1 MQESNPN
8 YVYSGAKVDQDL
20 SQYKKEIEAKI
31 HFSIQV
37 CLKGTINFKLVK
49 EVQRIFVFVFVSQN
63 ACAKKPCK
71 NKATCQTGFTGKG
84 YRCLC
89 PVGFEGEDCE
99 NGKLKQIRGSFTRI
113 FPSFLTK

>member
-1 MQESNPN
+1 MLKFIFNSC
-8 YVYSGAKVDQDL
+8 L
-20 SQYKKEIEAKI
+20 
-31 HFSIQV
+31 
-37 CLKGTINFKLVK
+37 LKGSFNFKLVK